1 MFDFFKGN
9 KNGDTSVSSAI
20 DLNQIKLKDT
30 SIMEVVNPIT
40 GEKSGATIEIYNK
53 FSDEYDLAQFEA
65 MKNLTYK
72 EKKIT
77 IAVGI
82 TKEIKGFFEDGKELT
97 SSKEDIKKLYESC
110 PMFLNDIDTFFS
122 NTSNFFLNK

>member
-1 MFDFFKGN
+1 MLDFFKGN
-9 KNGDTSVSSAI
+9 KNEDTSVSSTI

-30 SIMEVVNPIT
+30 SIMEVINPIT

-82 TKEIKGFFEDGKELT
+82 TKEIKGFFEYGKELT